1 MEDLWVRKILL
12 FLLMKSRKEKSNI
25 NHKSIAQIKHE
36 EMESINAGLADVK
49 AGRIHSHADVMTHI
63 NKKLNR

>member
-1 MEDLWVRKILL
+1 
-12 FLLMKSRKEKSNI
+12 MKSRKEKSNI
-25 NHKSIAQIKHE
+25 NYKSTAQIKHE